1 LPGEAERTAADRE
14 YPRLY
19 ARFAEL
25 IARRESDV
33 DTRPLQLVADAFLL
47 ADRRTVAPFA
57 F

>member
-1 LPGEAERTAADRE
+1 MPNRE

-25 IARRESDV
+25 IAAGESDV
-33 DTRPLQLVADAFLL
+33 DIRPFQLVADAFLL
-47 ADRRTVAPFA
+47 GKRSSSAPFA